1 MNAMARPRQRGWWY
15 PWIFVG
21 FMLLVVGVNAIMA
34 TLAVRTFPGLQ
45 TEDAYNK
52 GLRYNETI
60 AAGRDQ
66 AQRGWRMRLEVKPAG
81 VKPEGVKPLGATAE
95 GARDAELMVA
105 FVDRDGQPLE
115 RLDVEATLHRPAVAG
130 FDRSVNL
137 EAQGGGVYA
146 GVATLPFAGQWDA
159 RITARRDADTHQAT
173 QRLFLP

>member
-1 MNAMARPRQRGWWY
+1 
-15 PWIFVG
+15 
-21 FMLLVVGVNAIMA
+21 MA

-81 VKPEGVKPLGATAE
+81 VEPLGAAAD
-95 GARDAELMVA
+95 GMRDAEVMVA

-115 RLDVEATLHRPAVAG
+115 RLDVEATLHRPTVAG
-130 FDRSVNL
+130 FDQSVRL
-137 EAQGGGVYA
+137 AAQGGGVYA
-146 GVATLPFAGQWDA
+146 GVVTLPFAGQWDA